1 MSTSDIPLRLA
12 GMHLGL
18 PDNASRDLIP
28 QEYLTELSK
37 HLAIYPDDTKFELSS
52 QPNCGFGKVTCLED
66 GCDRFQ
72 IELQHNATLSDGGRK
87 IGIGSLSAYRAH
99 IAQHPTHSRS
109 RLLRIKTAH
118 DHIKISSSMSS
129 SRKGSLVKNELVDLN
144 TSRVPLSSSP
154 DLHHNTISMHQPR
167 ISLVKAEPKEDV
179 FEGSSNSS
187 PSPACQSSSP
197 GIRKRSPSLDTD
209 NLDFLPSPMRSSG
222 SIFPPAKKLKTEL
235 TSRAPL
241 GVSTNVVIVAPTGV
255 IPHAALDV
263 DDIQGKI
270 DNLQAEIFLKQDI
283 LDGLLRQDSRT
294 PAELMLIQRYVDEL
308 TSLDLLQG
316 EFRSH
321 LPVER
326 SPFMSNV
333 APHYSFGED
342 GEIGHSAL
350 PWYAQTA
357 HAPLGLFASSST
369 TRNHSLPEPVPAP
382 LAAFPVTINSD
393 GVPPCVPPPLQV
405 NAVAGPSKQAQ
416 QPAYIP
422 GHILHKYDGGYEDES
437 GDAEMDYA
445 GTNETAKAN
454 EVAMQFAGT
463 YIPNVAPIVQDDHD
477 YDGEGNFRGRGKDH
491 FQGPIA
497 KPNDIG
503 KFLVEAGN
511 SESFDHNATVEAAL
525 NKLGLPTLATPLPGM
540 EVALMPHQVIGVAW
554 MVEKENS
561 NLKGGC
567 LADEMGLGK
576 TVQMIALMMK
586 NRPDDNS
593 RRTTLILAP
602 TALLDQWKME
612 IEVKTN
618 IGLKVLI
625 YHGSSKLKRAKDLL
639 KYDVV
644 LTTFQTMALE
654 WPDIEQEEKKKK
666 KAKAQ
671 KDDPIMSDSVNENT
685 QKKDKSQEGKLSNC
699 LLIHDLTS
707 GLLFQI
713 EFFRIVL
720 DEAQGIKNKKTRV
733 SRAVTALKARYR
745 WCLTGTPIING
756 LSDTYPYIRFL
767 QIRPWHDFVEFHS
780 LVGKLERKNPQLAIT
795 RLQAILN
802 IFVLRRKKNSKL
814 DGKVLIDLPTKEIT
828 LQRLEFTEEER
839 EIYDAVEKRMQT
851 QFNRFLRA
859 GTVLNY
865 IRNYHHVLVLLL
877 RLRQCCAHPS
887 LIQEDG
893 VAFVAPD
900 ELDDAG
906 RVLKR
911 ARELV
916 SEEFVTK
923 LKTKFREAVLER
935 MRAEKELEDA
945 TFETDDCP
953 ICYDNFTNAVITS
966 CGHSFCKECIHDVF
980 NAPFVVPANEVGEHQ
995 VTERPCPACRTP
1007 ISKELLFEQAA
1018 FMPTDEELKEAGGQG
1033 EDSDIEMD
1041 DVDVTISKGK
1051 GRAKV
1056 TSSRS
1061 SRKVKRSLVFHD
1073 FIDVDASETD
1083 GENEYDDD
1091 DMSDFIVES
1100 DDDEEEQEVRKALKK
1115 CLGKRKARVILDS
1128 DEEESDEEKEVIFGK
1143 SNVKKLSPEAIKLLP
1158 RFLPS
1163 TKMKILVISQWTSCL
1178 SLVSQYLTE
1187 NHILHVKYQ
1196 GDMNRNKRDAA
1207 VRSFMSKDK
1216 ARVMLLSLKCGG
1228 VGLNLTRANNVI
1240 SLDLGWSQ
1248 AIEDQAFDRVHRL
1261 GQLLP
1266 VKVHRLVVDRTIED
1280 RMLVMQERKQI
1291 LADGSL
1297 GEGTAKKI
1305 RRMTVKQ
1312 LAELFGLDGWGRLL
1326 NNGKAKDIAK
1336 VEINNANAE

>member
-1 MSTSDIPLRLA
+1 MSSSDIPLKLA

-18 PDNASRDLIP
+18 PDDASLDLIP
-28 QEYLTELSK
+28 HEYLTELSK
-37 HLAIYPDDTKFELSS
+37 HLAIYPDDTKFELSR
-52 QPNCGFGKVTCLED
+52 QPNHGFGKVTCLED

-72 IELQHNATLSDGGRK
+72 IELQHNPTLFDGGRK
-87 IGIGSLSAYRAH
+87 IGIGSLSTYR
-99 IAQHPTHSRS
+99 P
-109 RLLRIKTAH
+109 
-118 DHIKISSSMSS
+118 S
-129 SRKGSLVKNELVDLN
+129 SRKRSMVKNEPVAADLH
-144 TSRVPLSSSP
+144 TIRVPLSSSP
-154 DLHHNTISMHQPR
+154 DLPHRTLSLHQPR
-167 ISLVKAEPKEDV
+167 LSLIKAEPKEYV

-187 PSPACQSSSP
+187 PSAAFRSSSP
-197 GIRKRSPSLDTD
+197 GIRKRSPSLDTN

-222 SIFPPAKKLKTEL
+222 SIFPPSKKLKTEP

-241 GVSTNVVIVAPTGV
+241 GVSTNMAIVAPTGV
-255 IPHAALDV
+255 IPHTALGV
-263 DDIQGKI
+263 DDIQGQI
-270 DNLQAEIFLKQDI
+270 DNLQTEIFLKQDI

-294 PAELMLIQRYVDEL
+294 PAKLMLIQKYVDEL

-321 LPVER
+321 LPGES
-326 SPFMSNV
+326 SPFMSKV
-333 APHYSFGED
+333 GPHHSFGEH

-350 PWYAQTA
+350 PWYAHTA
-357 HAPLGLFASSST
+357 QAPSGSFATSAT
-369 TRNHSLPEPVPAP
+369 ARNHSIPEPVPTP
-382 LAAFPVTINSD
+382 LATIPVTINSD
-393 GVPPCVPPPLQV
+393 RVPPCVPPPLQV
-405 NAVAGPSKQAQ
+405 NAVAGPSKHAQ
-416 QPAYIP
+416 QPAYIS
-422 GHILHKYDGGYEDES
+422 GHILHNYEDEA
-437 GDAEMDYA
+437 GDAEMGYA
-445 GTNETAKAN
+445 SPNETAKAN

-463 YIPNVAPIVQDDHD
+463 YIPNVAPIVQDDHE
-477 YDGEGNFRGRGKDH
+477 YDGDGNFRGRGKDH

-497 KPNDIG
+497 KPDDID

-554 MVEKENS
+554 MLEKENS

-576 TVQMIALMMK
+576 TVQMIALIMK
-586 NRPDDNS
+586 NRPDDKS

-625 YHGSSKLKRAKDLL
+625 YHGSSKLKRAKDLH

-666 KAKAQ
+666 KAMAK

-685 QKKDKSQEGKLSNC
+685 LKKDKSQEGKLSNF

-767 QIRPWHDFVEFHS
+767 QIRPWHDFVEFHR

-828 LQRLEFTEEER
+828 LRRLEFTEEER

-851 QFNRFLRA
+851 QFNRFLKA
-859 GTVLNY
+859 
-865 IRNYHHVLVLLL
+865 VLLL

-911 ARELV
+911 ARESV
-916 SEEFVTK
+916 SVEFVTK

-935 MRAEKELEDA
+935 MRAEKESEDA

-980 NAPFVVPANEVGEHQ
+980 NAPLVVPANEAG
-995 VTERPCPACRTP
+995 PACRTP
-1007 ISKELLFEQAA
+1007 ISKELLFEQIA

-1061 SRKVKRSLVFHD
+1061 SRKVKRSLVSYD
-1073 FIDVDASETD
+1073 GIDEEDED
-1083 GENEYDDD
+1083 EYDDD

-1100 DDDEEEQEVRKALKK
+1100 DDEEEEDVRKALTK
-1115 CLGKRKARVILDS
+1115 CIGKRQARVILDS

-1143 SNVKKLSPEAIKLLP
+1143 NNVKKLSPEAIKLLP

-1163 TKMKILVISQWTSCL
+1163 TKMKYMMEHIRQLFL
-1178 SLVSQYLTE
+1178 DRPEEKARPPDYLQCME

-1266 VKVHRLVVDRTIED
+1266 VKVHRLVVDRTIEH
-1280 RMLVMQERKQI
+1280 RMLVMQERKQM

-1312 LAELFGLDGWGRLL
+1312 LAELFGLDGCGRLL

-1336 VEINNANAE
+1336 VEINNAHA

>member
-1 MSTSDIPLRLA
+1 MGSLSTTMSTSDIPLRLA

-52 QPNCGFGKVTCLED
+52 QPNRGFGKVTCLED

-72 IELQHNATLSDGGRK
+72 IELQHNPTLSDGGRK
-87 IGIGSLSAYRAH
+87 IGIGSLSAYR
-99 IAQHPTHSRS
+99 P
-109 RLLRIKTAH
+109 RL
-118 DHIKISSSMSS
+118 
-129 SRKGSLVKNELVDLN
+129 
-144 TSRVPLSSSP
+144 
-154 DLHHNTISMHQPR
+154 
-167 ISLVKAEPKEDV
+167 SLVKAEPKEDV

-187 PSPACQSSSP
+187 PSPAFQSSSP

-222 SIFPPAKKLKTEL
+222 SILPPAKKLKTEL

-326 SPFMSNV
+326 SPFMSSV

-405 NAVAGPSKQAQ
+405 NAVAGPSRHAQ

-422 GHILHKYDGGYEDES
+422 GDILHNYDGGYEDES
-437 GDAEMDYA
+437 GDAEMGYA

-685 QKKDKSQEGKLSNC
+685 QKKDK
-699 LLIHDLTS
+699 T

-859 GTVLNY
+859 GTVLK
-865 IRNYHHVLVLLL
+865 NYHHVLVLLL

-1061 SRKVKRSLVFHD
+1061 GRKVKRSLVFHD

-1100 DDDEEEQEVRKALKK
+1100 DDDEEEREVRKALKK

-1163 TKMKILVISQWTSCL
+1163 TKMKYMMEHIRQLFLDRPEEKASPPDCL
-1178 SLVSQYLTE
+1178 QCME

>member
-1 MSTSDIPLRLA
+1 MSSSDIPLKLA
-12 GMHLGL
+12 GTHLGL
-18 PDNASRDLIP
+18 PDDASRDLIP

-52 QPNCGFGKVTCLED
+52 QPNRGFGKVTCLED

-72 IELQHNATLSDGGRK
+72 IELQHNPTLSDGGRK
-87 IGIGSLSAYRAH
+87 IGIGSLSTYR
-99 IAQHPTHSRS
+99 P
-109 RLLRIKTAH
+109 RL
-118 DHIKISSSMSS
+118 
-129 SRKGSLVKNELVDLN
+129 
-144 TSRVPLSSSP
+144 
-154 DLHHNTISMHQPR
+154 
-167 ISLVKAEPKEDV
+167 SLVKAEPKEDV

-187 PSPACQSSSP
+187 PSPAFQSSSP

-209 NLDFLPSPMRSSG
+209 NLDSLPSPMRSSG

-235 TSRAPL
+235 TSSTPL
-241 GVSTNVVIVAPTGV
+241 GVSTNMVIVTPTGV

-294 PAELMLIQRYVDEL
+294 PAELMLIQKHVDEL

-316 EFRSH
+316 EYRSH

-326 SPFMSNV
+326 NSFMSKV
-333 APHYSFGED
+333 GPHHSFGED

-357 HAPLGLFASSST
+357 QAPLGSFASSST
-369 TRNHSLPEPVPAP
+369 AKNRSISEPVLTP
-382 LAAFPVTINSD
+382 LAAIPVTINPD
-393 GVPPCVPPPLQV
+393 GVPPCVPPLLQV
-405 NAVAGPSKQAQ
+405 NAVAGPSKHAL

-422 GHILHKYDGGYEDES
+422 GHTLHNSGGGYEDEA
-437 GDAEMDYA
+437 GDAEMGYA
-445 GTNETAKAN
+445 GPNETAKAN

-463 YIPNVAPIVQDDHD
+463 YIPNVAPIVQDD
-477 YDGEGNFRGRGKDH
+477 YDEDGNFRGRGKDH

-497 KPNDIG
+497 KPDDIG

-576 TVQMIALMMK
+576 TVQIIALMMK
-586 NRPDDNS
+586 NRPDDKS

-625 YHGSSKLKRAKDLL
+625 YHGPSKLKRAKDLL
-639 KYDVV
+639 EYDVV

-666 KAKAQ
+666 KAKAK
-671 KDDPIMSDSVNENT
+671 KDDPIMSDSVNNENT
-685 QKKDKSQEGKLSNC
+685 QKKDKSQEGKLSSFS
-699 LLIHDLTS
+699 LIHDLTS

-767 QIRPWHDFVEFHS
+767 QIRPWHDFVEFHG

-802 IFVLRRKKNSKL
+802 IFVLRRKKNSQL

-851 QFNRFLRA
+851 QFNRFLKA

-887 LIQEDG
+887 LIQEEG

-935 MRAEKELEDA
+935 MRAKKESEDA

-980 NAPFVVPANEVGEHQ
+980 NAPFVVPANEAGEHQ
-995 VTERPCPACRTP
+995 VTERPCPSCRTP

-1018 FMPTDEELKEAGGQG
+1018 FMPTDEELKEAGGEG

-1041 DVDVTISKGK
+1041 DVDVSISKGK
-1051 GRAKV
+1051 GRAKE
-1056 TSSRS
+1056 TSSRA
-1061 SRKVKRSLVFHD
+1061 SRKVKRSLFSHD
-1073 FIDVDASETD
+1073 VIDVDASDTD
-1083 GENEYDDD
+1083 DENEYDDD
-1091 DMSDFIVES
+1091 DMSDFIVEC

-1115 CLGKRKARVILDS
+1115 CLGKPKARVILDS

-1143 SNVKKLSPEAIKLLP
+1143 SNIKKLSPEAIKLLP

-1163 TKMKILVISQWTSCL
+1163 TKMKYMMEHIRRLFLDRPEEKASPPDCL
-1178 SLVSQYLTE
+1178 QE
-1187 NHILHVKYQ
+1187 NQILHVKYQ

-1266 VKVHRLVVDRTIED
+1266 VKVHRLVVDRTIEA
-1280 RMLVMQERKQI
+1280 RMLVMQERKQL

>member
-1 MSTSDIPLRLA
+1 MSSSDIPLKLA
-12 GMHLGL
+12 GTHLGL
-18 PDNASRDLIP
+18 PDDASRDLIP

-52 QPNCGFGKVTCLED
+52 QPNRGFGKVTCLED

-72 IELQHNATLSDGGRK
+72 IELQHNPTLSDGGRK
-87 IGIGSLSAYRAH
+87 IGIGSLSTYRAH

-109 RLLRIKTAH
+109 RLVRIKTAH
-118 DHIKISSSMSS
+118 GHSKISSSMSL
-129 SRKGSLVKNELVDLN
+129 SRKGSLVKNEPVDLN

-154 DLHHNTISMHQPR
+154 DLPHNTISLHQPR
-167 ISLVKAEPKEDV
+167 LSLVKAEPKEDV

-187 PSPACQSSSP
+187 PSPAFQSSSP

-209 NLDFLPSPMRSSG
+209 NLDSLPSPMRSSG

-235 TSRAPL
+235 TSSTPL
-241 GVSTNVVIVAPTGV
+241 GVSTNMVIVTPTGV

-263 DDIQGKI
+263 DNIQGKI

-294 PAELMLIQRYVDEL
+294 TAELMLIQKHVDEL

-316 EFRSH
+316 EYRSH

-326 SPFMSNV
+326 KSKV
-333 APHYSFGED
+333 GPHHSFGED

-350 PWYAQTA
+350 PWHAQTA
-357 HAPLGLFASSST
+357 QAPLGSFASSST
-369 TRNHSLPEPVPAP
+369 AKNHSISEPVLTP
-382 LAAFPVTINSD
+382 LAAIPVTINPD
-393 GVPPCVPPPLQV
+393 GVPPCVPPLLQV
-405 NAVAGPSKQAQ
+405 NAVAGPSKHAL

-422 GHILHKYDGGYEDES
+422 GHTLHNSGGGYEDEA
-437 GDAEMDYA
+437 GDAEMGYA
-445 GTNETAKAN
+445 GPNETAKAN

-463 YIPNVAPIVQDDHD
+463 YIPNVAPIVQDD
-477 YDGEGNFRGRGKDH
+477 YDEDGNFRGRGKDH

-497 KPNDIG
+497 KPDDIG

-586 NRPDDNS
+586 NRPDDKS

-612 IEVKTN
+612 IKVKTN

-625 YHGSSKLKRAKDLL
+625 YHGPSKLKRAKDLL
-639 KYDVV
+639 EYDVV

-666 KAKAQ
+666 KAKAK
-671 KDDPIMSDSVNENT
+671 KDDPIMSDSVNNENT
-685 QKKDKSQEGKLSNC
+685 QKKDKSQEA
-699 LLIHDLTS
+699 

-767 QIRPWHDFVEFHS
+767 QIRPWHDFVEFHG

-802 IFVLRRKKNSKL
+802 IFVLRRKKNSQL

-859 GTVLNY
+859 GTVLK
-865 IRNYHHVLVLLL
+865 NYHHVLVLLL

-887 LIQEDG
+887 LIQEEG

-935 MRAEKELEDA
+935 MRAEKESEDA

-980 NAPFVVPANEVGEHQ
+980 NAPFVVPANEAGEHQ
-995 VTERPCPACRTP
+995 VTERPCPSCRTP

-1018 FMPTDEELKEAGGQG
+1018 FMPTDEELKEAGGEG

-1041 DVDVTISKGK
+1041 DVDVSISKGK
-1051 GRAKV
+1051 GRAKE
-1056 TSSRS
+1056 TSSRA
-1061 SRKVKRSLVFHD
+1061 SRKVKRSLFSHD
-1073 FIDVDASETD
+1073 VIDVDASDTD
-1083 GENEYDDD
+1083 DENENDDD
-1091 DMSDFIVES
+1091 DMSDFIVEC

-1115 CLGKRKARVILDS
+1115 CLGKPKARVILDS

-1143 SNVKKLSPEAIKLLP
+1143 SNIKKLSPEAIKLLP

-1163 TKMKILVISQWTSCL
+1163 TKMKYMMEHIRRLFLDRPEEKILVISQWTSCL

-1187 NHILHVKYQ
+1187 NQILHVKYQ

-1266 VKVHRLVVDRTIED
+1266 VKVHRLVVDRTIEA
-1280 RMLVMQERKQI
+1280 RMLVMQERKQL